1 MIRYGSHYI
10 DKLDL
15 KSVQSALESSMIT
28 QGSYVEKF
36 EKKLSFYFGSS
47 YAIALSNGTAA
58 LDLAIK
64 SLNLRKNSKIL
75 TSPITF
81 ISTASTILM
90 NNLSPD
96 FADIDEKSYTLDP
109 NFVEDRIKK
118 NKNIRAVI
126 GVDFAGHPCDWD
138 AFYYLKNKYGVYLI
152 NDNCHALGS
161 KLSNKKDYA
170 VKYADIVT
178 QSYHAVKN
186 FTTGEGGSVLTN
198 QKKIANFVRSQRSH
212 GMIKNNLT
220 KKKGL
225 WYYNVPDYG
234 HNYRLTDFQCALGI
248 SQLKKLDK
256 FVKKRR
262 VVAKKYDSFFKKYP
276 DLFKIPEVKSK
287 NIYHSYHLYPLQFN
301 FKNINKKSFFLK
313 LMKKKITLQVHY
325 VPLYKQ
331 PFLKKFIKNSNYPNS
346 ESFYKNMFSLPIFFE
361 LNDKQQNYIIKEI
374 LDLMRNK

>member
-118 NKNIRAVI
+118 K
-126 GVDFAGHPCDWD
+126 
-138 AFYYLKNKYGVYLI
+138 
-152 NDNCHALGS
+152 
-161 KLSNKKDYA
+161 
-170 VKYADIVT
+170 
-178 QSYHAVKN
+178 
-186 FTTGEGGSVLTN
+186 
-198 QKKIANFVRSQRSH
+198 
-212 GMIKNNLT
+212 
-220 KKKGL
+220 
-225 WYYNVPDYG
+225 
-234 HNYRLTDFQCALGI
+234 
-248 SQLKKLDK
+248 
-256 FVKKRR
+256 
-262 VVAKKYDSFFKKYP
+262 
-276 DLFKIPEVKSK
+276 
-287 NIYHSYHLYPLQFN
+287 
-301 FKNINKKSFFLK
+301 
-313 LMKKKITLQVHY
+313 
-325 VPLYKQ
+325 
-331 PFLKKFIKNSNYPNS
+331 
-346 ESFYKNMFSLPIFFE
+346 
-361 LNDKQQNYIIKEI
+361 
-374 LDLMRNK
+374 